1 MLQQKR
7 SLDRGI
13 YKYWKKA
20 CCELNVEGVDLYG
33 GTRHS
38 TVTALSEHFTPEEVK
53 GATGHTSK
61 AFERYFQNRQA
72 RAKKVT
78 AKIKTLKSNQHL
90 NNIVDLP
97 KKAKAI

>member
-1 MLQQKR
+1 L
-7 SLDRGI
+7 
-13 YKYWKKA
+13 YKYWKIA
-20 CCELNVEGVDLYG
+20 CSALNIEGVDLYG

-38 TVTALSEHFTPEEVK
+38 TVTALSEHCSPEEVK

-78 AKIKTLKSNQHL
+78 AKIKEIRPNQHL
-90 NNIVDLP
+90 NNIIDLP
-97 KKAKAI
+97 KRPKTI